1 MMILFNHKEQVIR
14 YVRNDVTRVLE
25 HKQVL
30 TDENYVSDN
39 LYAEIEALDDEVL
52 AQLEYVAIPVE
63 DMTYQYHYF
72 WVQKHETRGNITS
85 IQGVQSGIEALRKT
99 PVKDFRP
106 HERNAKYAIDQVL
119 DGTNWRAGYVADTGK
134 RSTTVYYVSVF
145 DALKKFCSVWQLE
158 MQFFVE
164 VTNGRIGARYIDF
177 KQRLGKRRGARVV
190 YGHNALE
197 IVKEEERTELYTA
210 LIGRGKGEEVSS
222 EEENKSGQAG
232 YGRKIN
238 FEEIEW
244 SVANGDPVDK
254 PAGQLYVE
262 IPQAT
267 ERYGVRGTDGQMKPK
282 IGFVEFQDEED
293 KHELIKLTY
302 AELQRL
308 SRPQVL
314 FKTSSVYV
322 EGQIGDVIRVVRP
335 DRQIDY
341 ETRIFEITWD
351 RLIARA
357 VDIKLGDQMN
367 ESANKRESR
376 ILSSAVD
383 TIRESVGHA
392 ISQQLDS
399 IVSANGFN
407 SNYYMAEDPRE
418 KGHVP
423 KINDL
428 WFKPDP
434 DSEGDYI
441 MYVWNGEF
449 WEELIRTNNNE
460 RVKQLV
466 QEMEE
471 YWRKADEAFEKQ
483 KAESERRLEEF
494 NQSLEQFRQSLD
506 ENDVEADRKVNEF
519 RKQLER
525 DQQERERIREENQ
538 AKINEFE
545 RKLAEEE
552 AKAQQRQQATEEALK
567 QFRKQLENDT
577 SEKIRQANQEKV
589 EEFERLLAESQQEVE
604 RIREANNAKLEE
616 FRKQFEQKQ
625 SETQQIHERNDQK
638 MSEFERHLNDFEAQL
653 NSFDAEALEG
663 LDKRISEALDKAD
676 ISQKINERVRNIIN
690 DAGFGNA
697 LKDIEDKLEQTSQTA
712 RVNAEIIGGDGKTRY
727 NKNRTDTTNAT
738 IQLET
743 GYVEIGSNGPDGWP
757 TDESGRLK
765 ELTISFEAECIPRGS
780 STVTVRL
787 STPLWYGAAIEMRP
801 DSQYYP
807 QADKKATAQAT
818 ELFAVYNGQYTLNVD
833 SPWFAEPTIQRV
845 TVDSDKT
852 VTVNPRLKDIADGNL
867 EAAFHGE
874 WNENAEVILDGG
886 S

>member
-25 HKQVL
+25 HKQAL
-30 TDENYVSDN
+30 TDERYVSDN
-39 LYAEIEALDDEVL
+39 LYVEIEALDDDVL

-63 DMTYQYHYF
+63 NMDYQYHYF

-99 PVKDFRP
+99 PVRDFRP
-106 HERNAKYAIDQVL
+106 HEREARYAIDHVL
-119 DGTNWRAGYVADTGK
+119 DGTNWRAGYVADTGR
-134 RSTTVYYVSVF
+134 RSTNVYFVSVF

-177 KQRLGKRRGARVV
+177 KHRLGKRRGARVV

-222 EEENKSGQAG
+222 EEENESGQAG

-238 FEEIEW
+238 FEEVEW
-244 SVANGDPVDK
+244 SVATGDPVDK

-282 IGFVEFQDEED
+282 IGFVDFQDEED

-302 AELQRL
+302 AELERL

-314 FKTSSVYV
+314 FKTSSVYL

-351 RLIARA
+351 RLMARA

-383 TIRESVGHA
+383 SIRENFGSAIEKQVDSV
-392 ISQQLDS
+392 I
-399 IVSANGFN
+399 SANGFN
-407 SNYYMAEDPRE
+407 SNYYMAEDPRD

-434 DSEGDYI
+434 DSEGDHI
-441 MYVWNGEF
+441 MYRWNGEF
-449 WEELIRTNNNE
+449 WEELVRTNDGE
-460 RVKQLV
+460 RVERLV
-466 QEMEE
+466 KEMEE

-483 KAESERRLEEF
+483 QAESERKLEEF

-506 ENDVEADRKVNEF
+506 ENDREAERKVNEY

-525 DQQERERIREENQ
+525 DQQERDRIREENQ
-538 AKINEFE
+538 
-545 RKLAEEE
+545 
-552 AKAQQRQQATEEALK
+552 
-567 QFRKQLENDT
+567 
-577 SEKIRQANQEKV
+577 S
-589 EEFERLLAESQQEVE
+589 
-604 RIREANNAKLEE
+604 
-616 FRKQFEQKQ
+616 
-625 SETQQIHERNDQK
+625 K
-638 MSEFERHLNDFEAQL
+638 MDEFERHLSDFEQQL
-653 NSFDAEALEG
+653 KSFDAGMLEG
-663 LDKRISEALDKAD
+663 LDQRISEALDNVD
-676 ISQKINERVRNIIN
+676 ISQKINERVRSIIS

-697 LKDIEDKLEQTSQTA
+697 LQDIEDKLEQTSQTA

-743 GYVEIGSNGPDGWP
+743 GYVDIGSNGPDGWP
-757 TDESGRLK
+757 VDESGRLK

-818 ELFAVYNGQYTLNVD
+818 ELFAVYNGQYTLAVD
-833 SPWFAEPTIQRV
+833 SPWFAEPTTQRV
-845 TVDSDKT
+845 TVDGNKT
-852 VTVNPRLKDIADGNL
+852 VTVNPQLKTIADGNL
-867 EAAFHGE
+867 EAEFYGE
-874 WNENAEVILDGG
+874 WSEDAGIIFDGG

>member
-25 HKQVL
+25 HKQAL
-30 TDENYVSDN
+30 TDERYVSDN
-39 LYAEIEALDDEVL
+39 LYAEVDALDDEVL

-63 DMTYQYHYF
+63 NMDYQYHYF

-99 PVKDFRP
+99 PVRDFRP
-106 HERNAKYAIDQVL
+106 HEREARYAIDYVL
-119 DGTNWRAGYVADTGK
+119 DGTNWRAGYVADTGR
-134 RSTTVYYVSVF
+134 RSTNVYFVSVF

-177 KQRLGKRRGARVV
+177 KHRLGKRRGARVV

-222 EEENKSGQAG
+222 EEENASGQAG

-238 FEEIEW
+238 FEEVEW
-244 SVANGDPVDK
+244 SIANGNPVDK

-282 IGFVEFQDEED
+282 IGFVDFQDEED

-302 AELQRL
+302 AELERL

-314 FKTSSVYV
+314 FKTSSVYL

-351 RLIARA
+351 RLMARA

-383 TIRESVGHA
+383 SVRENIGSAIEKQVDSV
-392 ISQQLDS
+392 I
-399 IVSANGFN
+399 SANGFN
-407 SNYYMAEDPRE
+407 SNYYMAEDPRD

-434 DSEGDYI
+434 DSEGDHI
-441 MYVWNGEF
+441 MYRWNGEF
-449 WEELIRTNNNE
+449 WEELVRTNDGE
-460 RVKQLV
+460 RVERLV
-466 QEMEE
+466 KEMEE

-483 KAESERRLEEF
+483 QAENERKLEEF
-494 NQSLEQFRQSLD
+494 HQSLEQFRQSLD
-506 ENDVEADRKVNEF
+506 ENDKEAERKVNEY

-538 AKINEFE
+538 EKINEFE
-545 RKLAEEE
+545 RHLS
-552 AKAQQRQQATEEALK
+552 
-567 QFRKQLENDT
+567 D
-577 SEKIRQANQEKV
+577 
-589 EEFERLLAESQQEVE
+589 
-604 RIREANNAKLEE
+604 
-616 FRKQFEQKQ
+616 FEQ
-625 SETQQIHERNDQK
+625 
-638 MSEFERHLNDFEAQL
+638 QL
-653 NSFDAEALEG
+653 KSFDAGMLEG
-663 LDKRISEALDKAD
+663 LDQRIAEALDNAD

-697 LKDIEDKLEQTSQTA
+697 LQDIEDKLEQTSQTA

-727 NKNRTDTTNAT
+727 NKNRTGTTNAT

-743 GYVEIGSNGPDGWP
+743 GYVEIGSNGSDGWP

-833 SPWFAEPTIQRV
+833 SPWFAEPSMQRV
-845 TVDSDKT
+845 TIDGNKT
-852 VTVNPRLKDIADGNL
+852 VTVSPQLKTITDGNL
-867 EAAFHGE
+867 EADFHGE
-874 WNENAEVILDGG
+874 WSADAEIIFDGG

>member
-25 HKQVL
+25 HKQAL
-30 TDENYVSDN
+30 TDERYVSDN
-39 LYAEIEALDDEVL
+39 LYAEIEALDDDVL

-63 DMTYQYHYF
+63 NMNYQYHYF

-99 PVKDFRP
+99 PVRDFRP
-106 HERNAKYAIDQVL
+106 HEREARYAIDHVL
-119 DGTNWRAGYVADTGK
+119 DGTNWRAGYVADTGR
-134 RSTTVYYVSVF
+134 RSTNVYFVSVF

-177 KQRLGKRRGARVV
+177 KHRLGKRRGARVV

-238 FEEIEW
+238 FEEVEW

-282 IGFVEFQDEED
+282 IGFVDFQDEED

-302 AELQRL
+302 AELERL

-314 FKTSSVYV
+314 FKTSSVYL

-351 RLIARA
+351 RLMARA

-376 ILSSAVD
+376 ILNSAVD
-383 TIRESVGHA
+383 SVRENIGSAIEKQVDSV
-392 ISQQLDS
+392 I
-399 IVSANGFN
+399 SANGFN
-407 SNYYMAEDPRE
+407 SNYYMAEDPRD

-434 DSEGDYI
+434 DSEGDHI
-441 MYVWNGEF
+441 MYRWNGEF
-449 WEELIRTNNNE
+449 WEELVRTNDGE
-460 RVKQLV
+460 RVERLV
-466 QEMEE
+466 KEMEE

-483 KAESERRLEEF
+483 QAESERRLEEF
-494 NQSLEQFRQSLD
+494 HQSLEQFRQSLD
-506 ENDVEADRKVNEF
+506 ENDREADRKVNEF

-538 AKINEFE
+538 EKINEFE
-545 RKLAEEE
+545 RHLS
-552 AKAQQRQQATEEALK
+552 
-567 QFRKQLENDT
+567 D
-577 SEKIRQANQEKV
+577 
-589 EEFERLLAESQQEVE
+589 
-604 RIREANNAKLEE
+604 
-616 FRKQFEQKQ
+616 FEQ
-625 SETQQIHERNDQK
+625 
-638 MSEFERHLNDFEAQL
+638 QL
-653 NSFDAEALEG
+653 KSFDAGMLEG
-663 LDKRISEALDKAD
+663 LDQRIAEALDNAD

-697 LKDIEDKLEQTSQTA
+697 LQDIEDKLEQTSQTA

-743 GYVEIGSNGPDGWP
+743 GYVDIGSNGPDGWP

-801 DSQYYP
+801 DNEFYP
-807 QADKKATAQAT
+807 VADKKATARET
-818 ELFAVYNGQYTLNVD
+818 ELFAVYNDEYTLDVD
-833 SPWFAEPTIQRV
+833 SPWFAEKATQRV

-852 VTVNPRLKDIADGNL
+852 VTVNPRLKTIADGNL
-867 EAAFHGE
+867 EAEFYGG
-874 WNENAEVILDGG
+874 WNVEPELIFDGG
-886 S
+886 VD

>member
-30 TDENYVSDN
+30 TDERYVSDN
-39 LYAEIEALDDEVL
+39 LYAEIEALDDDVL

-63 DMTYQYHYF
+63 DMAYQYHYF

-99 PVKDFRP
+99 PVRDFRP
-106 HERNAKYAIDQVL
+106 HDREARYAIDHVL
-119 DGTNWRAGYVADTGK
+119 DGTNWRAGYVADTGR
-134 RSTTVYYVSVF
+134 RSTNVYFVSVF

-177 KQRLGKRRGARVV
+177 KHRLGKRRGARVV

-238 FEEIEW
+238 FEEVEW

-282 IGFVEFQDEED
+282 IGFVDFQDEED

-302 AELQRL
+302 AELERL

-314 FKTSSVYV
+314 FKTSSVYL
-322 EGQIGDVIRVVRP
+322 EGQIGDVIRVVRS

-351 RLIARA
+351 RLMARA

-383 TIRESVGHA
+383 SVRENIGSAIEKQVDSV
-392 ISQQLDS
+392 I
-399 IVSANGFN
+399 SANGFN
-407 SNYYMAEDPRE
+407 SNFYMAEDPRD

-434 DSEGDYI
+434 DSEGDHI
-441 MYVWNGEF
+441 MYRWNGEF
-449 WEELIRTNNNE
+449 WEELVRTNDSE
-460 RVKQLV
+460 RVERLV
-466 QEMEE
+466 KEMEE

-483 KAESERRLEEF
+483 QAENERKLEEF

-525 DQQERERIREENQ
+525 DQQERDRIREENQ
-538 AKINEFE
+538 
-545 RKLAEEE
+545 
-552 AKAQQRQQATEEALK
+552 
-567 QFRKQLENDT
+567 
-577 SEKIRQANQEKV
+577 S
-589 EEFERLLAESQQEVE
+589 
-604 RIREANNAKLEE
+604 
-616 FRKQFEQKQ
+616 
-625 SETQQIHERNDQK
+625 K
-638 MSEFERHLNDFEAQL
+638 MGEFERHLSDFEQQL
-653 NSFDAEALEG
+653 KSFDAGMLEG
-663 LDKRISEALDKAD
+663 LDQRIAEALDNAD

-697 LKDIEDKLEQTSQTA
+697 LQDIEDKLEQTSQTA

-818 ELFAVYNGQYTLNVD
+818 ELFAVYNGQYTLAVD
-833 SPWFAEPTIQRV
+833 SPWFTEPTTQRV
-845 TVDSDKT
+845 TIDSNKT
-852 VTVNPRLKDIADGNL
+852 VTVSPRLKTIADGNL
-867 EAAFHGE
+867 EAEFYGE
-874 WNENAEVILDGG
+874 WSENADIIFDGG

>member
-25 HKQVL
+25 HKQAL
-30 TDENYVSDN
+30 TDERYVSDN
-39 LYAEIEALDDEVL
+39 LYAEIEALDDDVL

-63 DMTYQYHYF
+63 GMTYQYHYF

-99 PVKDFRP
+99 PVRDFRP
-106 HERNAKYAIDQVL
+106 HEREARYAIDHVL
-119 DGTNWRAGYVADTGK
+119 DGTNWRAGYVADTGR
-134 RSTTVYYVSVF
+134 RSTNVYFVSVF

-177 KQRLGKRRGARVV
+177 KHRLGKRRGARVV

-222 EEENKSGQAG
+222 EDENESGQAG

-238 FEEIEW
+238 FEEVEW
-244 SVANGDPVDK
+244 SVSNGDPVDK

-282 IGFVEFQDEED
+282 IGFVDFQDEED

-302 AELQRL
+302 AELERL

-314 FKTSSVYV
+314 FKTSSVYL

-341 ETRIFEITWD
+341 ETRIFEITWV
-351 RLIARA
+351 RLMARA
-357 VDIKLGDQMN
+357 VDIKLGEQMN

-383 TIRESVGHA
+383 SVREEVGSAIEKQVDSV
-392 ISQQLDS
+392 I
-399 IVSANGFN
+399 SANGFN
-407 SNYYMAEDPRE
+407 SNFYMAEDPRD

-434 DSEGDYI
+434 DSEGDHI
-441 MYVWNGEF
+441 MYRWNGEF
-449 WEELIRTNNNE
+449 WEELVRTNDGE
-460 RVKQLV
+460 RVERLV
-466 QEMEE
+466 KEMEE

-483 KAESERRLEEF
+483 QAENERRLEEF
-494 NQSLEQFRQSLD
+494 HQSLEQFRQSLD
-506 ENDVEADRKVNEF
+506 ENDRQAERKVNDF

-538 AKINEFE
+538 
-545 RKLAEEE
+545 
-552 AKAQQRQQATEEALK
+552 
-567 QFRKQLENDT
+567 
-577 SEKIRQANQEKV
+577 S
-589 EEFERLLAESQQEVE
+589 
-604 RIREANNAKLEE
+604 
-616 FRKQFEQKQ
+616 
-625 SETQQIHERNDQK
+625 K
-638 MSEFERHLNDFEAQL
+638 MDEFERHLSDFEQQL
-653 NSFDAEALEG
+653 KSFDAGMLEG
-663 LDKRISEALDKAD
+663 LDQRISEALDNAD

-697 LKDIEDKLEQTSQTA
+697 LQDIEDKLEQTSQTA

-743 GYVEIGSNGPDGWP
+743 GYVEVGSNGPDGWP

-818 ELFAVYNGQYTLNVD
+818 ELFAVYNGQYTLAVN
-833 SPWFAEPTIQRV
+833 SPWFTEPTTQRV
-845 TVDSDKT
+845 TIDSNKT
-852 VTVNPRLKDIADGNL
+852 VTVNPQLKTIADGNL
-867 EAAFHGE
+867 EAEFYGE
-874 WNENAEVILDGG
+874 WSENADIIFDGG

>member
-14 YVRNDVTRVLE
+14 YVRNEVTRVLE
-25 HKQVL
+25 HKQAL
-30 TDENYVSDN
+30 TDERYVSDN
-39 LYAEIEALDDEVL
+39 LYAEVEALDDEVL

-63 DMTYQYHYF
+63 NMNYQYHYF

-99 PVKDFRP
+99 PVRDFRP
-106 HERNAKYAIDQVL
+106 HEREARYAIDHVL
-119 DGTNWRAGYVADTGK
+119 DGTNWRAGYVADTGR
-134 RSTTVYYVSVF
+134 RSTNVYFVSVF

-177 KQRLGKRRGARVV
+177 KHRLGKRRGARVV

-238 FEEIEW
+238 FEEVEW

-267 ERYGVRGTDGQMKPK
+267 ERYGVRGVDGEMKPK
-282 IGFVEFQDEED
+282 IGFVDFQDEED

-302 AELQRL
+302 AELERL

-314 FKTSSVYV
+314 FKTSSVYL

-351 RLIARA
+351 RLMARA

-383 TIRESVGHA
+383 SVREEVGSAIEKQVDSV
-392 ISQQLDS
+392 I
-399 IVSANGFN
+399 SANGFN
-407 SNYYMAEDPRE
+407 SNFYMAEDPRD

-434 DSEGDYI
+434 DSEGDHI
-441 MYVWNGEF
+441 MHRWNGEF
-449 WEELIRTNNNE
+449 WEELVRTNDGE
-460 RVKQLV
+460 RVERLV
-466 QEMEE
+466 KEMEE

-483 KAESERRLEEF
+483 QAENERRLEEF
-494 NQSLEQFRQSLD
+494 HQSLEQFRQSLD
-506 ENDVEADRKVNEF
+506 ENDREAERKVNEY

-545 RKLAEEE
+545 RKLADSDASIEQIREKNKEDLNDFQKKLSEQSEE
-552 AKAQQRQQATEEALK
+552 R
-567 QFRKQLENDT
+567 
-577 SEKIRQANQEKV
+577 
-589 EEFERLLAESQQEVE
+589 E
-604 RIREANNAKLEE
+604 RIRE
-616 FRKQFEQKQ
+616 Q
-625 SETQQIHERNDQK
+625 NDQK
-638 MSEFERHLNDFEAQL
+638 MDEFEKHLSDFEQQL
-653 NSFDAEALEG
+653 KSFDAGMLEG
-663 LDKRISEALDKAD
+663 LDKRIAEALDNAD

-690 DAGFGNA
+690 NAGFGNA

-765 ELTISFEAECIPRGS
+765 ELTISFEAECIPRSS

-818 ELFAVYNGQYTLNVD
+818 ELFAVYNGQYTLAVD
-833 SPWFAEPTIQRV
+833 SPWFTEPTTQRV
-845 TVDSDKT
+845 TIDSNKT
-852 VTVNPRLKDIADGNL
+852 VTVNPRLKTIADGNL
-867 EAAFHGE
+867 EAEFYGE
-874 WNENAEVILDGG
+874 WSENADIIFDGG

>member
-25 HKQVL
+25 HKQAL
-30 TDENYVSDN
+30 TDERYVSDN
-39 LYAEIEALDDEVL
+39 LYAEVDALDDEVL

-63 DMTYQYHYF
+63 NMDYQYHYF

-99 PVKDFRP
+99 PVRDFRP
-106 HERNAKYAIDQVL
+106 HEREARYAIDYVL
-119 DGTNWRAGYVADTGK
+119 DGTNWRAGYVADTGR
-134 RSTTVYYVSVF
+134 RSTNVYLVSVF

-177 KQRLGKRRGARVV
+177 KHRLGKRRGARVV

-222 EEENKSGQAG
+222 EEENASGQAG

-238 FEEIEW
+238 FEEVEW
-244 SVANGDPVDK
+244 SIANGNPVDK

-282 IGFVEFQDEED
+282 IGFVDFQDEED

-302 AELQRL
+302 AELERL

-314 FKTSSVYV
+314 FKTSSVYL

-351 RLIARA
+351 RLMARA

-383 TIRESVGHA
+383 SVRENIGSAIEKQVDSV
-392 ISQQLDS
+392 I
-399 IVSANGFN
+399 SANGFN
-407 SNYYMAEDPRE
+407 SNYYMAEDPRD

-434 DSEGDYI
+434 DSEGDHI
-441 MYVWNGEF
+441 MYRWNGEF
-449 WEELIRTNNNE
+449 WEELVRTNDGE
-460 RVKQLV
+460 RVERLV
-466 QEMEE
+466 KEMEE

-483 KAESERRLEEF
+483 QAENERKLEEF
-494 NQSLEQFRQSLD
+494 HQSLEQFRQSLD
-506 ENDVEADRKVNEF
+506 ENDKEAERKVNEY

-538 AKINEFE
+538 EKINEFE
-545 RKLAEEE
+545 RHLS
-552 AKAQQRQQATEEALK
+552 
-567 QFRKQLENDT
+567 D
-577 SEKIRQANQEKV
+577 
-589 EEFERLLAESQQEVE
+589 
-604 RIREANNAKLEE
+604 
-616 FRKQFEQKQ
+616 FEQ
-625 SETQQIHERNDQK
+625 
-638 MSEFERHLNDFEAQL
+638 QL
-653 NSFDAEALEG
+653 KSFDAGMLEG
-663 LDKRISEALDKAD
+663 LDQRIAEALDNAD

-690 DAGFGNA
+690 DAGFGSA
-697 LKDIEDKLEQTSQTA
+697 LQDIEDKLEQTSQTA

-727 NKNRTDTTNAT
+727 NKNRTGTTNAT

-743 GYVEIGSNGPDGWP
+743 GYVEIGSNGSDGWP

-833 SPWFAEPTIQRV
+833 SPWFAEPSMQRV
-845 TVDSDKT
+845 TIDGNKT
-852 VTVNPRLKDIADGNL
+852 VTVSPQLKTITDGNL
-867 EAAFHGE
+867 EADFHGE
-874 WNENAEVILDGG
+874 WSADAEIIFDGG

>member
-25 HKQVL
+25 HKQAL
-30 TDENYVSDN
+30 TDERYVSDN
-39 LYAEIEALDDEVL
+39 LYAEIEALDDDVL

-63 DMTYQYHYF
+63 DMAYQYHYF
-72 WVQKHETRGNITS
+72 WVQKHETHGNITS

-99 PVKDFRP
+99 PVRDFRP
-106 HERNAKYAIDQVL
+106 HEREARYAIDHVL
-119 DGTNWRAGYVADTGK
+119 DGTNWRAGYVADTGR
-134 RSTTVYYVSVF
+134 RSTNVYFVSVF

-177 KQRLGKRRGARVV
+177 KHRLGKRRGARVV

-222 EEENKSGQAG
+222 EDENESGQAG

-238 FEEIEW
+238 FEEVEW
-244 SVANGDPVDK
+244 SVSNGDPVDK

-282 IGFVEFQDEED
+282 IGFVDFQDEED

-302 AELQRL
+302 AELERL

-314 FKTSSVYV
+314 FKTSSVYL
-322 EGQIGDVIRVVRP
+322 EGQIGDVIRVVRS

-351 RLIARA
+351 RLMARA

-383 TIRESVGHA
+383 SVRENIGSAIEKQVDSV
-392 ISQQLDS
+392 I
-399 IVSANGFN
+399 SANGFN
-407 SNYYMAEDPRE
+407 SNFYMAEDPRD

-434 DSEGDYI
+434 DSEGDHI
-441 MYVWNGEF
+441 MYRWNGEF
-449 WEELIRTNNNE
+449 WEELVRTNDGE
-460 RVKQLV
+460 RVERLV
-466 QEMEE
+466 KEMEE
-471 YWRKADEAFEKQ
+471 YWRKADKAFEKQ
-483 KAESERRLEEF
+483 QAENERKLEEF
-494 NQSLEQFRQSLD
+494 HQSLEQFRQSLD
-506 ENDVEADRKVNEF
+506 ENDREAERKVNEY

-538 AKINEFE
+538 EKINEFE
-545 RKLAEEE
+545 RHLS
-552 AKAQQRQQATEEALK
+552 
-567 QFRKQLENDT
+567 D
-577 SEKIRQANQEKV
+577 
-589 EEFERLLAESQQEVE
+589 
-604 RIREANNAKLEE
+604 
-616 FRKQFEQKQ
+616 FEQ
-625 SETQQIHERNDQK
+625 
-638 MSEFERHLNDFEAQL
+638 QL
-653 NSFDAEALEG
+653 KSFDAGMLEG
-663 LDKRISEALDKAD
+663 LDQRIAEALDNAD

-697 LKDIEDKLEQTSQTA
+697 LQDIEDKLEQTSQTA

-738 IQLET
+738 IRLET
-743 GYVEIGSNGPDGWP
+743 GYIDIGSNGPDGWP
-757 TDESGRLK
+757 VDESGQLK

-833 SPWFAEPTIQRV
+833 SPWFAEPTTQRV
-845 TVDSDKT
+845 TIDSNKT
-852 VTVNPRLKDIADGNL
+852 VTVNPQLKTIADGNL
-867 EAAFHGE
+867 EAEFYGE
-874 WNENAEVILDGG
+874 WNENADIIFDGG

>member
-25 HKQVL
+25 HKQAL
-30 TDENYVSDN
+30 TDERYVSDN
-39 LYAEIEALDDEVL
+39 LYAEIEALDDDVL

-99 PVKDFRP
+99 PVRDFRP
-106 HERNAKYAIDQVL
+106 HEREARYAIDHVL
-119 DGTNWRAGYVADTGK
+119 DGTNWRAGYVADTGR

-164 VTNGRIGARYIDF
+164 VTNGRVGARYIDF
-177 KQRLGKRRGARVV
+177 KHRLGKRRGARVV

-222 EEENKSGQAG
+222 EEENESGQAG

-238 FEEIEW
+238 FEEVEW

-282 IGFVEFQDEED
+282 IGFVDFQDEED

-302 AELQRL
+302 AELERL

-314 FKTSSVYV
+314 FKTSSVYL

-351 RLIARA
+351 RLMARA

-383 TIRESVGHA
+383 SVRENIGSAIEKQVDSV
-392 ISQQLDS
+392 I
-399 IVSANGFN
+399 SANGFN
-407 SNYYMAEDPRE
+407 SNFYMAEDPRD

-434 DSEGDYI
+434 DSEGDHI
-441 MYVWNGEF
+441 MYRWNGEF
-449 WEELIRTNNNE
+449 WEELVRTNDGE
-460 RVKQLV
+460 RVERLV
-466 QEMEE
+466 KEMEE

-483 KAESERRLEEF
+483 QAENERKLEEF

-538 AKINEFE
+538 
-545 RKLAEEE
+545 
-552 AKAQQRQQATEEALK
+552 
-567 QFRKQLENDT
+567 
-577 SEKIRQANQEKV
+577 S
-589 EEFERLLAESQQEVE
+589 
-604 RIREANNAKLEE
+604 
-616 FRKQFEQKQ
+616 
-625 SETQQIHERNDQK
+625 K
-638 MSEFERHLNDFEAQL
+638 MDEFERHLSDFEQQL
-653 NSFDAEALEG
+653 KSFDAGMLEG
-663 LDKRISEALDKAD
+663 LDQRIAEALDNAD
-676 ISQKINERVRNIIN
+676 ISQKINERVRSIIN

-697 LKDIEDKLEQTSQTA
+697 LQDIEDKLEQTSQTA

-727 NKNRTDTTNAT
+727 NKNRTGTTNAT

-818 ELFAVYNGQYTLNVD
+818 ELFAVYNGQYTLAVD
-833 SPWFAEPTIQRV
+833 SPWFTEPTTQRV
-845 TVDSDKT
+845 TIDSNKT
-852 VTVNPRLKDIADGNL
+852 VTVNPQLKTIADGNL
-867 EAAFHGE
+867 EAEFYGE
-874 WNENAEVILDGG
+874 WSENADIIFDGG

>member
-25 HKQVL
+25 HKQAL
-30 TDENYVSDN
+30 TDERYVSDN
-39 LYAEIEALDDEVL
+39 LYAEIEALDDDVL

-63 DMTYQYHYF
+63 GMKYQYHYF

-99 PVKDFRP
+99 PVRDFRP
-106 HERNAKYAIDQVL
+106 HEREARYAIDYVL
-119 DGTNWRAGYVADTGK
+119 DGTNWRAGYVADTGR
-134 RSTTVYYVSVF
+134 RSTTVYFVSVF

-164 VTNGRIGARYIDF
+164 VTNGQIGARYIDF
-177 KQRLGKRRGARVV
+177 KHRLGKRRGARVV

-238 FEEIEW
+238 FEEVEW
-244 SVANGDPVDK
+244 SIANGDPVDK

-267 ERYGVRGTDGQMKPK
+267 ERYGVRGVDGEMKPK
-282 IGFVEFQDEED
+282 IGFVDFQDEED

-302 AELQRL
+302 AELERL

-314 FKTSSVYV
+314 FKTSSVYL

-351 RLIARA
+351 RLMARA

-383 TIRESVGHA
+383 SVREEVGSAIEKQVDSV
-392 ISQQLDS
+392 I
-399 IVSANGFN
+399 SANGFN
-407 SNYYMAEDPRE
+407 SNFYMAEDPRD

-434 DSEGDYI
+434 DSEGDHI
-441 MYVWNGEF
+441 MHRWNGEF
-449 WEELIRTNNNE
+449 WEELVRTNDGE
-460 RVKQLV
+460 RVERLV
-466 QEMEE
+466 KEMEE

-483 KAESERRLEEF
+483 QAENERRLEEF
-494 NQSLEQFRQSLD
+494 HQSLEQFRQSLD
-506 ENDVEADRKVNEF
+506 ENDREAERKVNEY

-545 RKLAEEE
+545 RKLADSDASIEQIREKNKEDLNDFQKKLSEQSEE
-552 AKAQQRQQATEEALK
+552 R
-567 QFRKQLENDT
+567 
-577 SEKIRQANQEKV
+577 
-589 EEFERLLAESQQEVE
+589 E
-604 RIREANNAKLEE
+604 RIRE
-616 FRKQFEQKQ
+616 Q
-625 SETQQIHERNDQK
+625 NDQK
-638 MSEFERHLNDFEAQL
+638 MDEFEKHLSDFEQQL
-653 NSFDAEALEG
+653 KSFDAGMLEG
-663 LDKRISEALDKAD
+663 LDKRIAEALDNAD

-690 DAGFGNA
+690 NAGFGNA

-765 ELTISFEAECIPRGS
+765 ELTISFEAECIPRSS

-833 SPWFAEPTIQRV
+833 SPWFTEPTTQRV
-845 TVDSDKT
+845 TIDSNKT
-852 VTVNPRLKDIADGNL
+852 VTVNPQLKTIADGNL
-867 EAAFHGE
+867 EAEFHGE
-874 WNENAEVILDGG
+874 WSENADIIFDGG

>member
-25 HKQVL
+25 HKQAL
-30 TDENYVSDN
+30 TDERYVSDN

-63 DMTYQYHYF
+63 NMNYQYHYF

-99 PVKDFRP
+99 PVRDFRP
-106 HERNAKYAIDQVL
+106 HEREARYAIDHVL
-119 DGTNWRAGYVADTGK
+119 DGTNWRAGYVADTGR
-134 RSTTVYYVSVF
+134 RSTNVYFVSVF

-177 KQRLGKRRGARVV
+177 KHQLGKRRGARVV

-222 EEENKSGQAG
+222 EEENVSGQAG

-238 FEEIEW
+238 FEEVEW
-244 SVANGDPVDK
+244 SVATGDPVDK

-282 IGFVEFQDEED
+282 IGFVDFQDEED

-302 AELQRL
+302 AELERL

-314 FKTSSVYV
+314 FKTSSVYL

-351 RLIARA
+351 RLMARA

-383 TIRESVGHA
+383 SVREEVGSAIEKQVDSV
-392 ISQQLDS
+392 I
-399 IVSANGFN
+399 SANGFN
-407 SNYYMAEDPRE
+407 SNFFMSEDPRD

-434 DSEGDYI
+434 DSEGDHI
-441 MYVWNGEF
+441 MYRWNGEF
-449 WEELIRTNNNE
+449 WEELVRTNDSE
-460 RVKQLV
+460 RVERLV
-466 QEMEE
+466 KEMEE

-506 ENDVEADRKVNEF
+506 ENDRESERKVNEF

-538 AKINEFE
+538 
-545 RKLAEEE
+545 
-552 AKAQQRQQATEEALK
+552 
-567 QFRKQLENDT
+567 
-577 SEKIRQANQEKV
+577 S
-589 EEFERLLAESQQEVE
+589 
-604 RIREANNAKLEE
+604 
-616 FRKQFEQKQ
+616 
-625 SETQQIHERNDQK
+625 K
-638 MSEFERHLNDFEAQL
+638 MGEFERHLSDFEQQL
-653 NSFDAEALEG
+653 KSFDAGMLEG
-663 LDKRISEALDKAD
+663 LDQRISEALDNAD

-697 LKDIEDKLEQTSQTA
+697 LQDIEDKLEQTSQTA

-818 ELFAVYNGQYTLNVD
+818 ELFAVYNGQYTLAVD
-833 SPWFAEPTIQRV
+833 SPWFTEPTTQRV
-845 TVDSDKT
+845 TVDSNKT
-852 VTVNPRLKDIADGNL
+852 VTVSPRLKTIADGNL
-867 EAAFHGE
+867 EAEFYGE
-874 WNENAEVILDGG
+874 WNENADIIFDGG

>member
-25 HKQVL
+25 HKQAL
-30 TDENYVSDN
+30 TDERYVSDN

-63 DMTYQYHYF
+63 GMTYQYHYF

-99 PVKDFRP
+99 PVRDFRP
-106 HERNAKYAIDQVL
+106 HEREARYAIDHVL
-119 DGTNWRAGYVADTGK
+119 DGTNWRAGYVADTGR
-134 RSTTVYYVSVF
+134 RSTNVYFVSVF

-177 KQRLGKRRGARVV
+177 KHRLGKRRGARVV

-222 EEENKSGQAG
+222 EEENDSGQAG

-238 FEEIEW
+238 FEEVEW
-244 SVANGDPVDK
+244 SVSNGDPVDK

-282 IGFVEFQDEED
+282 IGFVDFQDEED

-302 AELQRL
+302 AELERL

-314 FKTSSVYV
+314 FKTSSVYL

-351 RLIARA
+351 RLMARA

-376 ILSSAVD
+376 ILNSAVD
-383 TIRESVGHA
+383 SVRENVGSAIEKQVDSV
-392 ISQQLDS
+392 I
-399 IVSANGFN
+399 SANGFN
-407 SNYYMAEDPRE
+407 SNFYMAEDPRD

-434 DSEGDYI
+434 DSEGDHI
-441 MYVWNGEF
+441 MYRWNGEF
-449 WEELIRTNNNE
+449 WEELVRTNDSE
-460 RVKQLV
+460 RVERLV
-466 QEMEE
+466 KEMEE

-483 KAESERRLEEF
+483 QAENERRLEEF

-538 AKINEFE
+538 
-545 RKLAEEE
+545 
-552 AKAQQRQQATEEALK
+552 
-567 QFRKQLENDT
+567 
-577 SEKIRQANQEKV
+577 S
-589 EEFERLLAESQQEVE
+589 
-604 RIREANNAKLEE
+604 
-616 FRKQFEQKQ
+616 
-625 SETQQIHERNDQK
+625 K
-638 MSEFERHLNDFEAQL
+638 MDEFERHLSDFEQQL
-653 NSFDAEALEG
+653 KSFDAGMLEG
-663 LDKRISEALDKAD
+663 LDQRISEALDNAD
-676 ISQKINERVRNIIN
+676 ISQKINERVRNIIS

-697 LKDIEDKLEQTSQTA
+697 LQDIEDKLEQTSQTA

-787 STPLWYGAAIEMRP
+787 STPLWYEAAIEMRP

-833 SPWFAEPTIQRV
+833 SPWFAESTTQRV
-845 TVDSDKT
+845 TVDSNKT
-852 VTVNPRLKDIADGNL
+852 VTVSPRLKTIADGNL
-867 EAAFHGE
+867 EAEFYGE
-874 WNENAEVILDGG
+874 WNENAEIIFDGG

>member
-30 TDENYVSDN
+30 TDEKYVSDN

-99 PVKDFRP
+99 PVRDFRP
-106 HERNAKYAIDQVL
+106 HEREARYAIDHVL

-164 VTNGRIGARYIDF
+164 VTNGQIGARFIDF

-244 SVANGDPVDK
+244 SRANGDPVDK

-267 ERYGVRGTDGQMKPK
+267 ERYGVRGANGQMKPK

-302 AELQRL
+302 AELERL

-314 FKTSSVYV
+314 FKTSSVYI

-351 RLIARA
+351 RLMARA
-357 VDIKLGDQMN
+357 VDIKLGDQIN

-383 TIRESVGHA
+383 TIRENVGHA

-407 SNYYMAEDPRE
+407 SNYYMAEDPRD

-525 DQQERERIREENQ
+525 DQQERDRIREENQ
-538 AKINEFE
+538 
-545 RKLAEEE
+545 
-552 AKAQQRQQATEEALK
+552 
-567 QFRKQLENDT
+567 
-577 SEKIRQANQEKV
+577 S
-589 EEFERLLAESQQEVE
+589 
-604 RIREANNAKLEE
+604 
-616 FRKQFEQKQ
+616 
-625 SETQQIHERNDQK
+625 K
-638 MSEFERHLNDFEAQL
+638 MDEFERHLSEFEAQL
-653 NSFDAEALEG
+653 KSFDAEALEG
-663 LDKRISEALDKAD
+663 LDKRIAEALDKAD

-697 LKDIEDKLEQTSQTA
+697 LQDIEDKLEQTSQTA

-818 ELFAVYNGQYTLNVD
+818 ELFAVYNGQYTLAVN
-833 SPWFAEPTIQRV
+833 SPWFTDPTTQRV
-845 TVDSDKT
+845 TIDGNKT
-852 VTVNPRLKDIADGNL
+852 VTVSPQLKTIADGNL
-867 EAAFHGE
+867 EAEFYGE
-874 WNENAEVILDGG
+874 WSENPEVILDGG

>member
-14 YVRNDVTRVLE
+14 YVRNEVTRVLE
-25 HKQVL
+25 HKQAL
-30 TDENYVSDN
+30 TDERYVSDN
-39 LYAEIEALDDEVL
+39 LYAEIEALDDDVL

-63 DMTYQYHYF
+63 NMNYQYHYF

-99 PVKDFRP
+99 PVRDFRP
-106 HERNAKYAIDQVL
+106 HEREARYAIDHVL
-119 DGTNWRAGYVADTGK
+119 NGTNWRAGYVADTGR
-134 RSTTVYYVSVF
+134 RSTNVYFVSVF

-177 KQRLGKRRGARVV
+177 KHRLGKRRGARVV

-222 EEENKSGQAG
+222 EEENASGQAG

-238 FEEIEW
+238 FEEVEW

-282 IGFVEFQDEED
+282 IGFVDFQDEED

-302 AELQRL
+302 AELERL

-314 FKTSSVYV
+314 FKTSSVYL

-351 RLIARA
+351 RLMARA

-376 ILSSAVD
+376 ILNSAVD
-383 TIRESVGHA
+383 SVRENIGSAIEKQVDSV
-392 ISQQLDS
+392 I
-399 IVSANGFN
+399 SANGFN
-407 SNYYMAEDPRE
+407 SNYYMAEDPRD

-434 DSEGDYI
+434 DSEGDHI
-441 MYVWNGEF
+441 MYRWNGEF
-449 WEELIRTNNNE
+449 WEELVRTNDGE
-460 RVKQLV
+460 RVERLV
-466 QEMEE
+466 KEMEE

-483 KAESERRLEEF
+483 QAENERKLEEF

-506 ENDVEADRKVNEF
+506 ENDREADRKVNEF

-538 AKINEFE
+538 
-545 RKLAEEE
+545 
-552 AKAQQRQQATEEALK
+552 
-567 QFRKQLENDT
+567 
-577 SEKIRQANQEKV
+577 S
-589 EEFERLLAESQQEVE
+589 
-604 RIREANNAKLEE
+604 
-616 FRKQFEQKQ
+616 
-625 SETQQIHERNDQK
+625 K
-638 MSEFERHLNDFEAQL
+638 MGEFERHLSDFEQQL
-653 NSFDAEALEG
+653 KSFDAGMLEG
-663 LDKRISEALDKAD
+663 LDQRIAEALDNAD

-697 LKDIEDKLEQTSQTA
+697 LQDIEDKLEQTSQTA

-743 GYVEIGSNGPDGWP
+743 GYVDIGSNGPDGWP
-757 TDESGRLK
+757 VDESGQLK

-833 SPWFAEPTIQRV
+833 SPWFAEPTTQRV
-845 TVDSDKT
+845 TIDGNKT
-852 VTVNPRLKDIADGNL
+852 VTVSPQLKTIADGNL
-867 EAAFHGE
+867 EADFHGE
-874 WNENAEVILDGG
+874 WSADTEIIFDGG

>member
-25 HKQVL
+25 HKQAL
-30 TDENYVSDN
+30 TDERYVSDN
-39 LYAEIEALDDEVL
+39 LYAEIEALDDDVL

-63 DMTYQYHYF
+63 NMDYQYHYF

-99 PVKDFRP
+99 PVRDFRP
-106 HERNAKYAIDQVL
+106 HEREARYAIDHVL
-119 DGTNWRAGYVADTGK
+119 DGTNWRAGYVADTGR
-134 RSTTVYYVSVF
+134 RSTNVYFVSVF

-164 VTNGRIGARYIDF
+164 VTNGRIGARFIDF
-177 KQRLGKRRGARVV
+177 KHRLGKRRGARVV

-222 EEENKSGQAG
+222 EEENTSGQAG

-238 FEEIEW
+238 FEEVEW
-244 SVANGDPVDK
+244 SVSNGDPVDK

-282 IGFVEFQDEED
+282 IGFVDFQDEED

-302 AELQRL
+302 AELERL

-314 FKTSSVYV
+314 FKTSSVYL

-351 RLIARA
+351 RLMARA

-383 TIRESVGHA
+383 SVRENIGSAIEKQVDSV
-392 ISQQLDS
+392 I
-399 IVSANGFN
+399 SANGFN
-407 SNYYMAEDPRE
+407 SNFFMSEDPRD

-434 DSEGDYI
+434 DSEGDHI
-441 MYVWNGEF
+441 MYRWNGEF
-449 WEELIRTNNNE
+449 WEELVRTNDGE
-460 RVKQLV
+460 RVERLV
-466 QEMEE
+466 KEMEE

-506 ENDVEADRKVNEF
+506 ENDRQAERKVNEF

-538 AKINEFE
+538 
-545 RKLAEEE
+545 
-552 AKAQQRQQATEEALK
+552 
-567 QFRKQLENDT
+567 
-577 SEKIRQANQEKV
+577 S
-589 EEFERLLAESQQEVE
+589 
-604 RIREANNAKLEE
+604 
-616 FRKQFEQKQ
+616 
-625 SETQQIHERNDQK
+625 K
-638 MSEFERHLNDFEAQL
+638 MGEFERHLSDFEQQL
-653 NSFDAEALEG
+653 KSFDAGMLEG
-663 LDKRISEALDKAD
+663 LDQRISEALDNAD

-697 LKDIEDKLEQTSQTA
+697 LQDIEDKLEQTSQTA

-818 ELFAVYNGQYTLNVD
+818 ELFAVYNGQYTLAVD
-833 SPWFAEPTIQRV
+833 SPWFTDPTTQRV
-845 TVDSDKT
+845 TIDGNKT
-852 VTVNPRLKDIADGNL
+852 VTVSPQLKTIADGNL
-867 EAAFHGE
+867 EAEFYGE
-874 WNENAEVILDGG
+874 WSENAEIIFDGG

>member
-25 HKQVL
+25 HKQAL
-30 TDENYVSDN
+30 TDERYVSDN
-39 LYAEIEALDDEVL
+39 LYAEIEALDDDVL

-63 DMTYQYHYF
+63 NMDYQYHYF
-72 WVQKHETRGNITS
+72 WVQKHDTRGNITS

-99 PVKDFRP
+99 PVRDFRP
-106 HERNAKYAIDQVL
+106 HEREARYAIDHVL
-119 DGTNWRAGYVADTGK
+119 DGTNWRAGYVADTGR
-134 RSTTVYYVSVF
+134 RSTNVYFVSVF

-177 KQRLGKRRGARVV
+177 KHRLGKRRGARVV

-222 EEENKSGQAG
+222 EEENESGQAG

-238 FEEIEW
+238 FEEVEW

-262 IPQAT
+262 IPKAT

-302 AELQRL
+302 AELERL

-314 FKTSSVYV
+314 FKTSSVYL

-351 RLIARA
+351 RLMARA

-376 ILSSAVD
+376 ILNSAVD
-383 TIRESVGHA
+383 SVRENIGSAIEKQVDSV
-392 ISQQLDS
+392 I
-399 IVSANGFN
+399 SANGFN
-407 SNYYMAEDPRE
+407 SNYYMAEDPRD

-434 DSEGDYI
+434 DSEGDHI
-441 MYVWNGEF
+441 MYRWNGEF
-449 WEELIRTNNNE
+449 WEELVRTNDGE
-460 RVKQLV
+460 RVERLV
-466 QEMEE
+466 KEMEE

-483 KAESERRLEEF
+483 QAESERRLEEF

-506 ENDVEADRKVNEF
+506 ENDREADRKVNEF

-538 AKINEFE
+538 
-545 RKLAEEE
+545 
-552 AKAQQRQQATEEALK
+552 
-567 QFRKQLENDT
+567 
-577 SEKIRQANQEKV
+577 S
-589 EEFERLLAESQQEVE
+589 
-604 RIREANNAKLEE
+604 
-616 FRKQFEQKQ
+616 
-625 SETQQIHERNDQK
+625 K
-638 MSEFERHLNDFEAQL
+638 MGEFERHLSDFEQQL
-653 NSFDAEALEG
+653 KSFDAGMLEG
-663 LDKRISEALDKAD
+663 LDQRIAEALDNAD

-697 LKDIEDKLEQTSQTA
+697 LQDIEDKLEQTSQTA

-757 TDESGRLK
+757 VDESGRLK

-780 STVTVRL
+780 STVTVQL

-818 ELFAVYNGQYTLNVD
+818 ELFAVYNGQYTLAVD
-833 SPWFAEPTIQRV
+833 SPWFTEPSTQRV
-845 TVDSDKT
+845 TIDSDKT
-852 VTVNPRLKDIADGNL
+852 VTVSPRLKTIADGNL
-867 EAAFHGE
+867 EAEFYGE
-874 WNENAEVILDGG
+874 WSENADIIFDGG

>member
-30 TDENYVSDN
+30 TDERYVSDN
-39 LYAEIEALDDEVL
+39 LYAEIEALDDDVL

-63 DMTYQYHYF
+63 DMAYQYHYF

-99 PVKDFRP
+99 PVRDFRP
-106 HERNAKYAIDQVL
+106 HEREAKYAIDHVL
-119 DGTNWRAGYVADTGK
+119 DGTNWRAGYVADTGR
-134 RSTTVYYVSVF
+134 RSTNVYFVSVF

-177 KQRLGKRRGARVV
+177 KHRLGKRRGARVV

-238 FEEIEW
+238 FEEVEW

-282 IGFVEFQDEED
+282 IGFVDFQDEED

-302 AELQRL
+302 AELERL

-314 FKTSSVYV
+314 FKTSSVYL

-351 RLIARA
+351 RLMARA
-357 VDIKLGDQMN
+357 VNIKLGDQMN

-383 TIRESVGHA
+383 SVRENIGSAIEKQVDSV
-392 ISQQLDS
+392 I
-399 IVSANGFN
+399 SANGFN
-407 SNYYMAEDPRE
+407 SNFYMTEDPRD

-434 DSEGDYI
+434 DSEGDHI
-441 MYVWNGEF
+441 MYRWNGEF
-449 WEELIRTNNNE
+449 WEELVRTNDSE
-460 RVKQLV
+460 RVERLV
-466 QEMEE
+466 KEMEE

-483 KAESERRLEEF
+483 QAESERRLEEF
-494 NQSLEQFRQSLD
+494 HQSLEQFRQSLD
-506 ENDVEADRKVNEF
+506 ENDREADRKVNEF

-538 AKINEFE
+538 EKINEFE
-545 RKLAEEE
+545 RHLS
-552 AKAQQRQQATEEALK
+552 
-567 QFRKQLENDT
+567 D
-577 SEKIRQANQEKV
+577 
-589 EEFERLLAESQQEVE
+589 
-604 RIREANNAKLEE
+604 
-616 FRKQFEQKQ
+616 FEQ
-625 SETQQIHERNDQK
+625 
-638 MSEFERHLNDFEAQL
+638 QL
-653 NSFDAEALEG
+653 KSFDAGMLEG
-663 LDKRISEALDKAD
+663 LDQRIAEALDNAD

-697 LKDIEDKLEQTSQTA
+697 LQDIEDKLEQTSQTA

-743 GYVEIGSNGPDGWP
+743 GYVDIGSNGPDGWP
-757 TDESGRLK
+757 VDESGQLK

-818 ELFAVYNGQYTLNVD
+818 ELFAVYNGQYTLSVD
-833 SPWFAEPTIQRV
+833 SPWFTEPTTQQV
-845 TVDSDKT
+845 TVDSNKT
-852 VTVNPRLKDIADGNL
+852 VTVSPRLKTIADGNL
-867 EAAFHGE
+867 EAEFYGE
-874 WNENAEVILDGG
+874 WSENADIIFDGG